1 MKKEII
7 YTEQQ
12 QNFINKLEEAEKH
25 YDASCNEIKEFYK
38 AISKDLTTKLYW
50 AQTAKEDIQK
60 ICNHIYNLFGYV
72 DTKILS
78 KEIYLYFDI
87 INLYKDDLFN
97 HNDILIKFNNLNY
110 YQRLVLAHD
119 IAKKFKYT
127 QKLEEDKQKIPLD
140 FTYEILSRSDAL
152 TLLKIERFI
161 DNLAFFS
168 REIEDSEFEKM
179 FKIEIIRFFDRDQV
193 RKEYSE
199 YLEEFSPLEPPVDI
213 KKAFND
219 VKFLDWF
226 IKKHKTKEIE
236 DILRNKELFIK
247 CAKKQIELKYAP
259 KK

>member
-25 YDASCNEIKEFYK
+25 YDASCLEIKEFYNAAEGITK
-38 AISKDLTTKLYW
+38 FCWEKTT
-50 AQTAKEDIQK
+50 KEDIQK
-60 ICNHIYNLFGYV
+60 ICNYIYNLFGYV
-72 DTKILS
+72 DTKILA
-78 KEIYLYFDI
+78 KEIYHYFYT
-87 INLYKDDLFN
+87 INLDQINTLNYYDFLT
-97 HNDILIKFNNLNY
+97 KFNNLNY
-110 YQRLVLAHD
+110 YQRLVLSHD

-127 QKLEEDKQKIPLD
+127 QGLEEDKQSLSIDL
-140 FTYEILSRSDAL
+140 TYEILSRSDAL
-152 TLLKIERFI
+152 TLLKIKRFI
-161 DNLAFFS
+161 ENLAFFS

-179 FKIEIIRFFDRDQV
+179 FKTEIIRFFDRAQV
-193 RKEYSE
+193 REEYSE
-199 YLEEFSPLEPPVDI
+199 YLEEFNPLEPPVNI

-247 CAKKQIELKYAP
+247 CARSKLS
-259 KK
+259 